1 MSNTTLWTIGLA
13 AVLFAGAMLA
23 RYIVG
28 RTGLRERQSP
38 RTVVVVAW
46 ATAALSAIGVVAA
59 IITGAS
65 NIAWTTAILVVAA
78 TVAFLLHKRMQCSA
92 PADDANNNL
101 GRE

>member
-13 AVLFAGAMLA
+13 AVLLAGAMLA

-28 RTGLRERQSP
+28 RTGLRERLSP

-46 ATAALSAIGVVAA
+46 TTAALSAIGAVAA

-65 NIAWTTAILVVAA
+65 NIGWTTAILVVAA
-78 TVAFLLHKRMQCSA
+78 TVALLLHKRMQTA
-92 PADDANNNL
+92 TPADDANNNL
-101 GRE
+101 ERE